1 MAWGHRVLVY
11 NRPLKQLINTVA
23 PSLRS
28 SHKLSQRPSRQKQFP
43 SINDADAVD
52 GDEVGGERDPRVDFG
67 GHDVAPVA
75 ADAEIGNPSP
85 HEFHRDGVGQFV
97 AVDVD
102 DERLGQSEISNEPA
116 DQPEGKEPELRGGPE
131 VGTSGSL

>member
-1 MAWGHRVLVY
+1 MEGPGETEQSVK
-11 NRPLKQLINTVA
+11 NPGGQLGVGLQVVEQGNQSVE
-23 PSLRS
+23 
-28 SHKLSQRPSRQKQFP
+28 K
-43 SINDADAVD
+43 NDTDAVD
-52 GDEVGGERDPRVDFG
+52 GDEVGGEGDPRVDFG